1 MRLHKFLYVG
11 AAFGRPFES
20 KVTFIRNG
28 PSKAPLPTVCMS
40 ITLFAV
46 GADSISAL
54 LVFREHMECS
64 PTVFGDI
71 PSRDLPSQSLCDSSP
86 KGRAFIYKDFNN
98 KPLTLGEVTAVRQA
112 ERG

>member
-1 MRLHKFLYVG
+1 MTKWRRTNDIV
-11 AAFGRPFES
+11 
-20 KVTFIRNG
+20 
-28 PSKAPLPTVCMS
+28 PTH
-40 ITLFAV
+40 IV
-46 GADSISAL
+46 GADSISAF

>member
-1 MRLHKFLYVG
+1 MRDCEKKVAFLQD
-11 AAFGRPFES
+11 GRGDP
-20 KVTFIRNG
+20 
-28 PSKAPLPTVCMS
+28 
-40 ITLFAV
+40 
-46 GADSISAL
+46 
-54 LVFREHMECS
+54 S